1 MMNIIDMQ
9 NNLKGLTDQ
18 QLVGEMQQP
27 TGQVPQYLVLAELTR
42 RKDMRDEFA
51 KRQADS
57 GKTVAENAIAAAGF
71 PHSGIASLSSMAPR
85 TDLSMNDAAPM
96 MGQPPQ
102 PAPPPP
108 MAEVRGMADG
118 GLVDIPA
125 PYGYTS
131 GRSVA
136 PRPQFS
142 PFAMME
148 WDRKYGA
155 THYTDGRP
163 INPIGPT
170 EERPSAREVA
180 QSPLTF
186 GNVRA
191 DDMTPSVILPREEL
205 PINFI
210 EAISQPGRQRPAALS
225 ASAVSGESKPA
236 YDSGIFSAYPVL
248 DSIPQPSYETLPRRG
263 QFAGGLD
270 PAPDVTE
277 NKPSYDSGAFSP
289 QMDAEMIE
297 GPNVVIP
304 GIDRRVIPQ
313 ARRIPKMEEP
323 SAERMN
329 TPDSSFYIDP
339 YGAIYPVP
347 VPDTSVLPDDVTLS
361 DRYDPKTLWSR
372 VVNADGGQQLDAE
385 QLANRDA
392 ISAMIAN
399 IGVNP
404 EDFPVGEDVT
414 GGQPMPVPQAAA
426 VGGGG
431 GAGGGG
437 TSGGGA
443 AGGAS
448 GFSSYEQFLQKR
460 LDDLARQKDKDKWLA
475 LAMAGAQ
482 LMASDNPSFGGAIG
496 EAFQTGLGAYKDLM
510 TKADE
515 EEMDLMMKKLQ
526 LSAAS
531 AGGGGGGASGG
542 RSSGASAMTGIPA
555 SLLDDYLRN
564 QFSLEDDIRK
574 INSDIVAGG
583 MTDDTGYWV
592 PYTEEQLAAKT
603 RQRDYLTR
611 TLEAAKLRSG
621 STDFYATE

>member
-9 NNLKGLTDQ
+9 NNLKGLTDE
-18 QLVGEMQQP
+18 QLVGQMQSP

-57 GKTVAENAIAAAGF
+57 GKTVAESAIAAAGF
-71 PHSGIASLSSMAPR
+71 PQGGIASMSGMAPR

-108 MAEVRGMADG
+108 TAEVRGMADG
-118 GLVDIPA
+118 GIVDLQQGGMFGGAGQHVQYYGRNYVIQPSGKVIDMTGGKVVFDENLANAIKNMAAPETAMIPQ
-125 PYGYTS
+125 G
-131 GRSVA
+131 V
-136 PRPQFS
+136 
-142 PFAMME
+142 
-148 WDRKYGA
+148 
-155 THYTDGRP
+155 RP
-163 INPIGPT
+163 IT
-170 EERPSAREVA
+170 
-180 QSPLTF
+180 
-186 GNVRA
+186 GN
-191 DDMTPSVILPREEL
+191 EL
-205 PINFI
+205 PPDI
-210 EAISQPGRQRPAALS
+210 EPGGIGTLMYETLNQNWQPGRMADEWFAQGRINERERLALERGS
-225 ASAVSGESKPA
+225 IGEQKKIVNSMIA
-236 YDSGIFSAYPVL
+236 
-248 DSIPQPSYETLPRRG
+248 RG
-263 QFAGGLD
+263 D
-270 PAPDVTE
+270 TPAPDVPLDDADIGGAFGGWTPTPAIPTHQQSPTPVE
-277 NKPSYDSGAFSP
+277 ISETSPSPSLIETFSAGFTPSSGASAGPYELGVEVAGPTTGIDNWPLGVEVAGGKPAPSP
-289 QMDAEMIE
+289 QA
-297 GPNVVIP
+297 
-304 GIDRRVIPQ
+304 
-313 ARRIPKMEEP
+313 
-323 SAERMN
+323 
-329 TPDSSFYIDP
+329 
-339 YGAIYPVP
+339 
-347 VPDTSVLPDDVTLS
+347 
-361 DRYDPKTLWSR
+361 
-372 VVNADGGQQLDAE
+372 
-385 QLANRDA
+385 
-392 ISAMIAN
+392 
-399 IGVNP
+399 
-404 EDFPVGEDVT
+404 
-414 GGQPMPVPQAAA
+414 
-426 VGGGG
+426 GG

-443 AGGAS
+443 SGGAS

-515 EEMDLMMKKLQ
+515 EEMDLMMKRMQ
-526 LSAAS
+526 LAAAS

-542 RSSGASAMTGIPA
+542 RSSGASEMTGIPA

>member
-9 NNLKGLTDQ
+9 NNLKGLTDE
-18 QLVGEMQQP
+18 QLVGQMQSP

-71 PHSGIASLSSMAPR
+71 PQGGIASMSGMAPR

-118 GLVDIPA
+118 GIVDMQQGGMFGGAGQHVQYYGRNYVIQPSGKVIDMTGGKVVFDENLANAIKNMAAPETAMIPQ
-125 PYGYTS
+125 G
-131 GRSVA
+131 V
-136 PRPQFS
+136 
-142 PFAMME
+142 
-148 WDRKYGA
+148 
-155 THYTDGRP
+155 RP
-163 INPIGPT
+163 IT
-170 EERPSAREVA
+170 
-180 QSPLTF
+180 
-186 GNVRA
+186 GN
-191 DDMTPSVILPREEL
+191 EL
-205 PINFI
+205 PPDI
-210 EAISQPGRQRPAALS
+210 EPGGIGTLMYETLNQNWQPGRMADEWFAQGRINERERLALERGS
-225 ASAVSGESKPA
+225 IGEQKKIVNSMIA
-236 YDSGIFSAYPVL
+236 
-248 DSIPQPSYETLPRRG
+248 RG
-263 QFAGGLD
+263 D
-270 PAPDVTE
+270 TPAPDVPLDDADIGGAFGGWTPTPAIPTHQQSPTPVE
-277 NKPSYDSGAFSP
+277 ISETSPSPSLIETFSAGFTPSSGASAGPYELGVEVAGPTTGIDNWPLGVEVAGGKPAPSP
-289 QMDAEMIE
+289 QA
-297 GPNVVIP
+297 
-304 GIDRRVIPQ
+304 
-313 ARRIPKMEEP
+313 
-323 SAERMN
+323 
-329 TPDSSFYIDP
+329 
-339 YGAIYPVP
+339 
-347 VPDTSVLPDDVTLS
+347 
-361 DRYDPKTLWSR
+361 
-372 VVNADGGQQLDAE
+372 
-385 QLANRDA
+385 
-392 ISAMIAN
+392 
-399 IGVNP
+399 
-404 EDFPVGEDVT
+404 
-414 GGQPMPVPQAAA
+414 
-426 VGGGG
+426 GG

-443 AGGAS
+443 SGGAS

-510 TKADE
+510 TKADD
-515 EEMDLMMKKLQ
+515 EEMDLMMKRMQ
-526 LSAAS
+526 LAAAS
-531 AGGGGGGASGG
+531 AGGGGGGARRG

>member
-9 NNLKGLTDQ
+9 NNLKGLTDE
-18 QLVGEMQQP
+18 QLVGQMQSP

-71 PHSGIASLSSMAPR
+71 PQGGIASMSGMAPR

-108 MAEVRGMADG
+108 TAEVRGMADG
-118 GLVDIPA
+118 GIVDMQQGGMFGGAGQHVQYYGRNYVIQPSGKVIDMTGGKVVFDENLANAIKNMAAPETAMIPQ
-125 PYGYTS
+125 G
-131 GRSVA
+131 V
-136 PRPQFS
+136 
-142 PFAMME
+142 
-148 WDRKYGA
+148 
-155 THYTDGRP
+155 RP
-163 INPIGPT
+163 IT
-170 EERPSAREVA
+170 
-180 QSPLTF
+180 
-186 GNVRA
+186 GN
-191 DDMTPSVILPREEL
+191 EL
-205 PINFI
+205 PPDI
-210 EAISQPGRQRPAALS
+210 EPG
-225 ASAVSGESKPA
+225 
-236 YDSGIFSAYPVL
+236 GIGTL
-248 DSIPQPSYETLPRRG
+248 MYETLNQDWQPSRMGDEWFAQGRINERERLALERG
-263 QFAGGLD
+263 SIGEQKKIVNSMIARGD
-270 PAPDVTE
+270 TPAPDVPLDDADIGGAFGGWTPTPAIPTHQQSPTPVE
-277 NKPSYDSGAFSP
+277 ISETSPSPSLIETFSAGFTPSSGASAGPYELGVEVAGPTTGIDNWPLGVEVAGGKPAPSP
-289 QMDAEMIE
+289 QA
-297 GPNVVIP
+297 
-304 GIDRRVIPQ
+304 
-313 ARRIPKMEEP
+313 
-323 SAERMN
+323 
-329 TPDSSFYIDP
+329 
-339 YGAIYPVP
+339 
-347 VPDTSVLPDDVTLS
+347 
-361 DRYDPKTLWSR
+361 
-372 VVNADGGQQLDAE
+372 
-385 QLANRDA
+385 
-392 ISAMIAN
+392 
-399 IGVNP
+399 
-404 EDFPVGEDVT
+404 
-414 GGQPMPVPQAAA
+414 
-426 VGGGG
+426 GG
-431 GAGGGG
+431 GAGGSG

-443 AGGAS
+443 SGGAS

-510 TKADE
+510 TKADD
-515 EEMDLMMKKLQ
+515 EEMDLMMKRMQ
-526 LSAAS
+526 LAAAS
-531 AGGGGGGASGG
+531 AGGASGG

>member
-9 NNLKGLTDQ
+9 NNLKGLTDE
-18 QLVGEMQQP
+18 QLVGQMQSP

-71 PHSGIASLSSMAPR
+71 PQGGIASMASMAPR
-85 TDLSMNDAAPM
+85 TDISMNDAAPM
-96 MGQPPQ
+96 VGQPMQ
-102 PAPPPP
+102 PAPPAP

-118 GLVDIPA
+118 GIVDMSA
-125 PYGYTS
+125 PKWYSS

-155 THYTDGRP
+155 THNTDGTP
-163 INPIGPT
+163 ISPIGPT
-170 EERPSAREVA
+170 EDRPRARQVA
-180 QSPLTF
+180 QPPLTF

-191 DDMTPSVILPREEL
+191 DDRTPSVFLPREEL
-205 PINFI
+205 PMNFA
-210 EAISQPGRQRPAALS
+210 EATAQQMRQPPDALVGYMGSRDAPPFIPADAMDNQYLLP
-225 ASAVSGESKPA
+225 AVDAPLR
-236 YDSGIFSAYPVL
+236 GIQKAMPGGVDFDATRDVAPFVADDAVDNRFNL
-248 DSIPQPSYETLPRRG
+248 PMMEETVDPL
-263 QFAGGLD
+263 LD
-270 PAPDVTE
+270 P
-277 NKPSYDSGAFSP
+277 
-289 QMDAEMIE
+289 
-297 GPNVVIP
+297 
-304 GIDRRVIPQ
+304 
-313 ARRIPKMEEP
+313 RRIPPKRIVAEP

-347 VPDTSVLPDDVTLS
+347 VPDTSVLPDDVTQS

-431 GAGGGG
+431 AGGGG

-448 GFSSYEQFLQKR
+448 GFSSYEQFIQKR

-515 EEMDLMMKKLQ
+515 EEMDLMMKRLQ
-526 LSAAS
+526 LSAA
-531 AGGGGGGASGG
+531 ARGGGGGGGGASTA
-542 RSSGASAMTGIPA
+542 RSGIPA

>member
-71 PHSGIASLSSMAPR
+71 PQGGIASLSGMAPR

-108 MAEVRGMADG
+108 TAEVRGMADG
-118 GLVDIPA
+118 GIVGMQQGGMFGGAGQHVQYYGRNYVIQPSGKVIDMTGGKVVFDENLANAIKNMAAPETAMIPQ
-125 PYGYTS
+125 G
-131 GRSVA
+131 V
-136 PRPQFS
+136 
-142 PFAMME
+142 
-148 WDRKYGA
+148 
-155 THYTDGRP
+155 RP
-163 INPIGPT
+163 IT
-170 EERPSAREVA
+170 
-180 QSPLTF
+180 
-186 GNVRA
+186 GN
-191 DDMTPSVILPREEL
+191 EL
-205 PINFI
+205 PPDI
-210 EAISQPGRQRPAALS
+210 EPG
-225 ASAVSGESKPA
+225 
-236 YDSGIFSAYPVL
+236 GIGTL
-248 DSIPQPSYETLPRRG
+248 MYETLNQDWQPSRMGDEWFAQGRINERERLALERG
-263 QFAGGLD
+263 SIGEQKKIVNSMIARGD
-270 PAPDVTE
+270 TPAPDVPLDDADIGGAFGGWTPTPAIPTHQQSPTPVE
-277 NKPSYDSGAFSP
+277 ISETSPSPSLIETFSAGFTPSSGAS
-289 QMDAEMIE
+289 A
-297 GPNVVIP
+297 GPYELGVEVAGP
-304 GIDRRVIPQ
+304 TTGIDNWPLGV
-313 ARRIPKMEEP
+313 E
-323 SAERMN
+323 
-329 TPDSSFYIDP
+329 
-339 YGAIYPVP
+339 V
-347 VPDTSVLPDDVTLS
+347 
-361 DRYDPKTLWSR
+361 
-372 VVNADGGQQLDAE
+372 ADGGQQLDAE

-404 EDFPVGEDVT
+404 EDSPVGEDVT

-426 VGGGG
+426 VGGG

-460 LDDLARQKDKDKWLA
+460 LDDLTRQKDKDKWLA

>member
-9 NNLKGLTDQ
+9 NNLKGLTDE
-18 QLVGEMQQP
+18 QLVGQMQSP

-71 PHSGIASLSSMAPR
+71 PQGGIASMSGMAPR

-108 MAEVRGMADG
+108 TAEVRGMADG
-118 GLVDIPA
+118 GIVDMQQGGMFGGAGQHVQYYGRNYVIQPSGKVIDMTGGKVVFDENLANAIKNMAAPETAMIPQ
-125 PYGYTS
+125 G
-131 GRSVA
+131 V
-136 PRPQFS
+136 
-142 PFAMME
+142 
-148 WDRKYGA
+148 
-155 THYTDGRP
+155 RP
-163 INPIGPT
+163 IT
-170 EERPSAREVA
+170 
-180 QSPLTF
+180 
-186 GNVRA
+186 GN
-191 DDMTPSVILPREEL
+191 EL
-205 PINFI
+205 PPDI
-210 EAISQPGRQRPAALS
+210 EPG
-225 ASAVSGESKPA
+225 
-236 YDSGIFSAYPVL
+236 GIGTL
-248 DSIPQPSYETLPRRG
+248 MYETLNQDWQPSRMGDEWFAQGRINERERLALERG
-263 QFAGGLD
+263 SIGEQKKIVNSMIARGD
-270 PAPDVTE
+270 TPAPDVPLDDADIGGAFGGWTPTPAIPTHQQSPTPVE
-277 NKPSYDSGAFSP
+277 ISETSPSPSLIETFSAGFTPSSGASAGPYELGVEVAGPTTGIDNWPLGVEVAGGKPAPSP
-289 QMDAEMIE
+289 QA
-297 GPNVVIP
+297 
-304 GIDRRVIPQ
+304 
-313 ARRIPKMEEP
+313 
-323 SAERMN
+323 
-329 TPDSSFYIDP
+329 
-339 YGAIYPVP
+339 
-347 VPDTSVLPDDVTLS
+347 
-361 DRYDPKTLWSR
+361 
-372 VVNADGGQQLDAE
+372 
-385 QLANRDA
+385 
-392 ISAMIAN
+392 
-399 IGVNP
+399 
-404 EDFPVGEDVT
+404 
-414 GGQPMPVPQAAA
+414 
-426 VGGGG
+426 GG

-443 AGGAS
+443 SGGAS

-515 EEMDLMMKKLQ
+515 EEMDLMMKRMQ
-526 LSAAS
+526 LAAAS

-542 RSSGASAMTGIPA
+542 RSSGASEMTGIPA

>member
-9 NNLKGLTDQ
+9 NNLKGLTDE
-18 QLVGEMQQP
+18 QLVGQMQSP

-71 PHSGIASLSSMAPR
+71 PQGGIASMSGMAPR

-108 MAEVRGMADG
+108 TAEVRGMADG
-118 GLVDIPA
+118 GIVDMSA
-125 PYGYTS
+125 PKWYSS

-148 WDRKYGA
+148 WDKKYGA
-155 THYTDGRP
+155 THNTDGTP
-163 INPIGPT
+163 INPIWPT
-170 EERPSAREVA
+170 EDRPRARQVA
-180 QSPLTF
+180 LPPMTF
-186 GNVRA
+186 GNFRA
-191 DDMTPSVILPREEL
+191 DDRTPSVFLPREEL
-205 PINFI
+205 PMNFM
-210 EAISQPGRQRPAALS
+210 EATAQQMRQPPDALVGYMGSRDAPPFIPADAMDNQYLLPAVDAPLRGIQKAVPGGVDFDATRDVAPFVADDAVDNRFNLPMMEETVDPLLDPRRIPPKRIAAEPNGDQPYVPNLGIGPLFSEQFSPVEGVVDPSGPALIPPEPEPLDARTAWERVVEAQRGQALTEEQMQNRAALD
-225 ASAVSGESKPA
+225 AMLARLDPE
-236 YDSGIFSAYPVL
+236 AYPVG
-248 DSIPQPSYETLPRRG
+248 DEVTDG
-263 QFAGGLD
+263 T
-270 PAPDVTE
+270 PAPV
-277 NKPSYDSGAFSP
+277 PPVVSG
-289 QMDAEMIE
+289 
-297 GPNVVIP
+297 
-304 GIDRRVIPQ
+304 
-313 ARRIPKMEEP
+313 
-323 SAERMN
+323 
-329 TPDSSFYIDP
+329 
-339 YGAIYPVP
+339 
-347 VPDTSVLPDDVTLS
+347 
-361 DRYDPKTLWSR
+361 
-372 VVNADGGQQLDAE
+372 GG
-385 QLANRDA
+385 
-392 ISAMIAN
+392 
-399 IGVNP
+399 
-404 EDFPVGEDVT
+404 T
-414 GGQPMPVPQAAA
+414 GGGS
-426 VGGGG
+426 GGGG
-431 GAGGGG
+431 GG
-437 TSGGGA
+437 SGS
-443 AGGAS
+443 AS
-448 GFSSYEQFLQKR
+448 GFSSYEQFIQKR

-515 EEMDLMMKKLQ
+515 EEMDLMMKRLQ
-526 LSAAS
+526 LSAA
-531 AGGGGGGASGG
+531 AHGGGSGGGAS
-542 RSSGASAMTGIPA
+542 SAKSGIPA